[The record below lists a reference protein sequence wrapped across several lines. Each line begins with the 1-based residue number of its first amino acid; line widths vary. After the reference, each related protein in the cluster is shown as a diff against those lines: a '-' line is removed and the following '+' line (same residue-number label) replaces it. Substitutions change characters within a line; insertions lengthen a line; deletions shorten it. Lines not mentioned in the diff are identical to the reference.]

1 MLLGKVDEDEEFLT
15 VDRFQV
21 TGSHL
26 SRDYVAGTQTGDW
39 VRIKMNEKRIESE

>member
-26 SRDYVAGTQTGDW
+26 SRDYVLVHRLEIGL
-39 VRIKMNEKRIESE
+39 E